1 MANDTIDSALEIFA
15 ATGPEFGGGLSNH
28 GPMAAEALVSLGR
41 GEAVE
46 EWSAWYARKLTEPP
60 QSRYAIDAASW
71 REALGDIGRTGDWA
85 AFFRRE
91 LGERPWREA
100 VIAWLPRLAPGI
112 MAGATHGILRTA
124 HAVRSIERGETPAR
138 RTELADGL
146 AYWAARYQTLPT
158 APGAGGV
165 LDVPD
170 ALRLVPRVPDG
181 GARGGLIFERV
192 RAVADTDFAAAVNHV
207 SLDAALDRF
216 ISDVT
221 RTFVRWYL
229 ANAGFAAIAFVHTVT
244 APSALRILAP
254 YVAASHAHDVKRYL
268 WQACAAVYAVYGRN
282 APPEGDPPAGAVDAD
297 DLIDRAVRARDEH
310 AIKFTEACLREQRL
324 TGDDTFLAAASDAVS
339 RLRSG

>member
-1 MANDTIDSALEIFA
+1 MSDDRMESALEIFS

-41 GEAVE
+41 GDAVE

-60 QSRYAIDAASW
+60 ESRNAIDAAAW
-71 REALGDIGRTGDWA
+71 RDALGDIRRAGDWSL
-85 AFFRRE
+85 FFRAE
-91 LGERPWREA
+91 LSERPWQEVVA
-100 VIAWLPRLAPGI
+100 QWLPRLAPGM
-112 MAGATHGILRTA
+112 MAGATHGILRAA
-124 HAVRSIERGETPAR
+124 HAVRSLERGETPAR

-158 APGAGGV
+158 ATGADGV

-181 GARGGLIFERV
+181 GSRGGLIFERV
-192 RAVADTDFAAAVNHV
+192 QAVAQTDFAAAVNHV
-207 SLDAALDRF
+207 SLDAALDDF
-216 ISDVT
+216 VSSIT

-229 ANAGFAAIAFVHTVT
+229 ANADAAAIAFIHTVT

-254 YVAASHAHDVKRYL
+254 HVPSAHARDVMRYL
-268 WQACAAVYAVYGRN
+268 WQACAAVYAVYARN
-282 APPEGDPPAGAVDAD
+282 VPSAGLERDAPIDLD

-310 AIKFTEACLREQRL
+310 AIKFTEACLREHRL
-324 TGDDTFLAAASDAVS
+324 TGDDLFLTAAADAVS
-339 RLRSG
+339 RLKA